1 MSVHESI
8 SKSSR
13 GADVPSRPAKPR
25 PIGVFIATPS
35 RDTEGL
41 LREVLSPSRLSITGC
56 FSDLSN
62 LSTTNSGGCRPILLL
77 DYALVRKKPHV
88 QLLVAARSLRNSRIV
103 IVGGSPDLKEKR
115 RLLEAGAYGYVALS
129 TQSGFLAKAI
139 EEVAS
144 EGLWFERRVLVE
156 LILERSLRLRV
167 NVPQEHSPMNN
178 ALTAREIVVARS
190 VANGLRNKEI
200 AAKLHISEKTVKAH
214 LSRIYR
220 KLGLANR
227 VQLSLLHRQ

>member
-1 MSVHESI
+1 
-8 SKSSR
+8 
-13 GADVPSRPAKPR
+13 
-25 PIGVFIATPS
+25 
-35 RDTEGL
+35 
-41 LREVLSPSRLSITGC
+41 LSITGC
-56 FSDLSN
+56 FNDLSK
-62 LSTTNSGGCRPILLL
+62 LSVTRSGGERPVLLL
-77 DYALVRKKPHV
+77 DYALVRKKPYA

-103 IVGGSPDLKEKR
+103 IFGGSPDFQEKR

-129 TQSGFLAKAI
+129 NQSCFLAKAI

-144 EGLWFERRVLVE
+144 EGLWFERRVLAE
-156 LILERSLRLRV
+156 LILERSLRLRISI
-167 NVPQEHSPMNN
+167 PQEHFPVNN
-178 ALTAREIVVARS
+178 ALTARETVVARS